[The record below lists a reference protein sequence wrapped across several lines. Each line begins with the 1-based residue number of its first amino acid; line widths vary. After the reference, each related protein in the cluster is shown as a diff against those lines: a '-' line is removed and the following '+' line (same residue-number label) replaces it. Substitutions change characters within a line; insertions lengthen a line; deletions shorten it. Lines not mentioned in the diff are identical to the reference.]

1 LTRSIFFA
9 LVLSFSG
16 VLAHTVFAQRSQSS
30 THSGEQRKAEKG
42 LNDNRYF
49 IYFLNSTISNYGT
62 DEQKKIFRE
71 VIQRDIMSQFLYMKF
86 MFYDSFVQIR
96 KAQNQLITL
105 YKESLKADTEQTKL
119 QLDMFAP
126 LVVNSKDALA
136 RHYLQLGY
144 RETVNTRIE
153 MGMAD
158 NYHETLYS
166 MRLYKYVKA
175 IKRIKEAKKYGF
187 FAAIRA
193 HQTQSEKI
201 KQKPITFEDIDK
213 NLSTLVDRIEIEK
226 FKIMNID
233 SFYRFKDSK
242 SLYDSVWENPSLET
256 SGELRKYLNNPD

>member
-1 LTRSIFFA
+1 MNYGPL
-9 LVLSFSG
+9 
-16 VLAHTVFAQRSQSS
+16 FAQRSQSS

-42 LNDNRYF
+42 LQDNRYF
-49 IYFLNSTISNYGT
+49 IYFLNSTVSNYGN

-71 VIQRDIMSQFLYMKF
+71 IIQRDIMSQFLYMKF

-96 KAQNQLITL
+96 KAQKQLITL
-105 YKESLKADTEQTKL
+105 YKDSLKADVEQTKIL
-119 QLDMFAP
+119 LDMFAP
-126 LVVNSKDALA
+126 SVVNSKDALA

-144 RETVNTRIE
+144 REMASTRIE

-158 NYHETLYS
+158 SYRETLYS
-166 MRLYKYVKA
+166 MRLYKYVKSV
-175 IKRIKEAKKYGF
+175 KRIKEAKKYGF
-187 FAAIRA
+187 FAAIRV

-201 KQKPITFEDIDK
+201 KQKPISFDDIDK

-233 SFYRFKDSK
+233 SFYRIKDSK

-256 SGELRKYLNNPD
+256 SEELRTYLNRAD

>member
-1 LTRSIFFA
+1 LKRVIVFA
-9 LVLSFSG
+9 LIISFSG
-16 VLAHTVFAQRSQSS
+16 ISVPPVLAQRSQSS

-42 LNDNRYF
+42 LHDNRYF
-49 IYFLNSTISNYGT
+49 IYFLNSTVSNYGT
-62 DEQKKIFRE
+62 DEQKKKFRE
-71 VIQRDIMSQFLYMKF
+71 IIQRDIMSQFLYMKF

-96 KAQNQLITL
+96 KAQSQLISL
-105 YKESLKADTEQTKL
+105 YKELLKADVEQTKM

-126 LVVNSKDALA
+126 TVVNSKDALA
-136 RHYLQLGY
+136 RHYIQLGY

-158 NYHETLYS
+158 HYRDTLYS
-166 MRLYKYVKA
+166 MRLYKYVQA

-193 HQTQSEKI
+193 HQTQTEKI
-201 KQKPITFEDIDK
+201 KQNPITFEDIDK

-256 SGELRKYLNNPD
+256 SEELRTYLNKP